1 MSRERSGRKIVAESI
16 SHYLIGMALVMKG
29 IVKAEHFGFLR
40 FSVLFVIAA
49 GAFII
54 LGAVFQ
60 RSIEKRIRNFTALF
74 HVAEGIALG
83 LIGLLLL
90 EESTRLPYFLFFIGL
105 MYLAVG
111 IFLLF
116 TDPAGRKRLAPRFA
130 AVMGWAFLLFAA
142 TAVVLNTLHARN
154 GWAYFTA
161 GLMVVMGV
169 FLLVARRR
177 LFHR

>member
-1 MSRERSGRKIVAESI
+1 MSRERSGRKNVAESI
-16 SHYLIGMALVMKG
+16 SHYLIGMALIMKG

-49 GAFII
+49 GAFIV

-60 RSIEKRIRNFTALF
+60 RSIERRIRNFTALF

-83 LIGLLLL
+83 LIGFLLL

-116 TDPAGRKRLAPRFA
+116 TDHAGRAKLAPRLA
-130 AVMGWAFLLFAA
+130 AVMGSAFLLFAA

-161 GLMVVMGV
+161 GLMAVVGI
-169 FLLVARRR
+169 FLLVARQR
-177 LFHR
+177 LFRK